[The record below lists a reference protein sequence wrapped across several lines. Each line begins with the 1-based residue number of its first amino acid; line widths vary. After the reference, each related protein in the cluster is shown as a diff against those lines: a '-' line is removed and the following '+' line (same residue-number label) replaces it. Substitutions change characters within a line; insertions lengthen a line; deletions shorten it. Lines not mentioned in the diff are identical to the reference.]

1 MLVDRYRL
9 HGELG
14 RGGFGTVWKAFDE
27 RLQRQVAVK
36 ILYRSAT
43 ESGWSKAAARFWQEA
58 ITAGG
63 LSSDHIVV
71 VHDFGR
77 VSHSDGPRD
86 FLVMELLEG
95 RPLSQI
101 VACGVIPINQALS
114 WAGQICKALEAAHRA
129 GVIHRDIKPQNV
141 IVNEDTSRL
150 KVVDFGI
157 AKSASLPL
165 NLTETREVIGSW
177 LYMAPERADLH
188 ATVDERSDLYS
199 LGCLLYELLTGH
211 PPFYDPDATPAA
223 ILHCHMRVT
232 PPPPSHTR
240 RELPEDLDRLV
251 LEILSKDPAARPS
264 KASEVRARLS
274 ALASVPQT
282 AASSLAMPQ
291 PMNMREQAVQQR
303 VQRAVQAGDAGQVLL
318 ARNLLQDISRESIQL
333 YGAAHPC
340 TLLARLEWVCLQG
353 ELDWDRGRAM
363 AADLLADCEQ
373 ALGTPHPLTL
383 RCRSVHGHLTATLA
397 NPDRARILLASVIDD
412 CTAHLGAEA
421 IETLEARVWQAD
433 AVDSAGDHAEALRLN
448 SQLMRD
454 CERALGQVHSL
465 TLTARLQHALC
476 MIDTSG
482 TAAAAVFY
490 TPALSSGVA
499 RLGED
504 SSLVLTAQLGWLTKS
519 TDSMPPARLKYEL
532 ELLLPGVI
540 RNYGDH
546 AAPTFVTRG
555 LIAVAT
561 ATEGQT
567 AALDQLGSLIASSS
581 VALGAKSTT
590 TLALK
595 GLLAECAGL
604 LGNADKARDLMWDVR
619 AELEEVLGS
628 DASLVRDARAGAERW
643 AKASRWHSRIRR
655 PSWLRGFQ

>member
-114 WAGQICKALEAAHRA
+114 WAGQICRALEAAHRA

-240 RELPEDLDRLV
+240 RELPRG
-251 LEILSKDPAARPS
+251 SGQARPRNALERS
-264 KASEVRARLS
+264 GRTPVEGLGGACTSLGSGVRSTDRC
-274 ALASVPQT
+274 Q
-282 AASSLAMPQ
+282 
-291 PMNMREQAVQQR
+291 
-303 VQRAVQAGDAGQVLL
+303 L
-318 ARNLLQDISRESIQL
+318 ARNA
-333 YGAAHPC
+333 AAHEHEGTGCPAAG
-340 TLLARLEWVCLQG
+340 TK
-353 ELDWDRGRAM
+353 GRT
-363 AADLLADCEQ
+363 
-373 ALGTPHPLTL
+373 G
-383 RCRSVHGHLTATLA
+383 RRRWSG
-397 NPDRARILLASVIDD
+397 I
-412 CTAHLGAEA
+412 
-421 IETLEARVWQAD
+421 
-433 AVDSAGDHAEALRLN
+433 AGP
-448 SQLMRD
+448 Q
-454 CERALGQVHSL
+454 
-465 TLTARLQHALC
+465 
-476 MIDTSG
+476 
-482 TAAAAVFY
+482 
-490 TPALSSGVA
+490 
-499 RLGED
+499 
-504 SSLVLTAQLGWLTKS
+504 
-519 TDSMPPARLKYEL
+519 PPAGHQ
-532 ELLLPGVI
+532 PGK
-540 RNYGDH
+540 H
-546 AAPTFVTRG
+546 S
-555 LIAVAT
+555 AV
-561 ATEGQT
+561 
-567 AALDQLGSLIASSS
+567 
-581 VALGAKSTT
+581 
-590 TLALK
+590 
-595 GLLAECAGL
+595 
-604 LGNADKARDLMWDVR
+604 R
-619 AELEEVLGS
+619 
-628 DASLVRDARAGAERW
+628 
-643 AKASRWHSRIRR
+643 RR
-655 PSWLRGFQ
+655 PSVHTSGSA